1 MRPLKLVPDNT
12 NIPFLSFRWVAL
24 AISIISLIGSVVLVS
39 TRGLNWG
46 ADFSG
51 GQSIR
56 VEFAQKPDV
65 EELRDRL
72 EALGVGDVAL
82 QESGDGKQVT
92 IRIPLTGE
100 RTNPIGQCFGA
111 NPIKQN
117 EKDLGAANATTS
129 KVRAAIAKDY
139 AGAKFGSVESVSGK
153 VSCELFSSGS
163 IALSLAMLGI
173 ALFIWFRFEWQF
185 GVGALVTLAHDVV
198 LTFGFFA
205 LTQLQ
210 FDLGIVAAI
219 LTIAGYSLNDTI
231 VVYDRIRENMR
242 KWRKM
247 DIPALLDLAMNET
260 LSRTV
265 TTSLSLIITLTIL
278 LFMGPEII
286 FGFTA
291 VMLLGIVVGTFSS
304 IYISAPVLLWLN
316 VKQDSFI
323 AAQEGKDGEKVATEG
338 YFKKG

>member
-12 NIPFLSFRWVAL
+12 NIPFLAYRWHAVVL
-24 AISIISLIGSVVLVS
+24 SIILLVGSIVLVA

-56 VEFAQKPDV
+56 VAFQKAPDV
-65 EELRDRL
+65 EQLRDRL
-72 EALGVGDVAL
+72 QALGVGDVSL

-92 IRIPLTGE
+92 IRIPLGGAGS
-100 RTNPIGQCFGA
+100 NPIGQCYGS
-111 NPIKQN
+111 NPIQAK
-117 EKDLGAANATTS
+117 EKDVGAANATTS
-129 KVRAAIAKDY
+129 KVRAEITKAY
-139 AGAKFGSVESVSGK
+139 PGVSFGSVESVSGK
-153 VSCELFSSGS
+153 VGCELFSTGS
-163 IALSLAMLGI
+163 VALSLAMLGI

-185 GVGALVTLAHDVV
+185 GVGALVTLAHDIV

-210 FDLGIVAAI
+210 FDLGIVAAL

-247 DIPALLDLAMNET
+247 DIPALLDLAINET

-265 TTSLSLIITLTIL
+265 TTSLSLILTLAIL
-278 LFMGPEII
+278 LAMGPEII

-291 VMLLGIVVGTFSS
+291 VMLLGVVIGTFSS
-304 IYISAPVLLWLN
+304 VYISAPALLWLGVDKN
-316 VKQDSFI
+316 SFVP
-323 AAQEGKDGEKVATEG
+323 AADVKDGDPKHSEG
-338 YFKKG
+338 YVK